1 MIFESMKKLIAII
14 FVLFTVM
21 MCINTQASAVVRKP
35 PTVLVL
41 TDSGHR
47 NGTNY
52 IICGAASD
60 IIAEDIINELN
71 KTKRIKAPLLG
82 ENMAKITQKTLPL
95 LSPHVF

>member
-1 MIFESMKKLIAII
+1 MIFESMKKLFTIT
-14 FVLFTVM
+14 FVLLTAVI
-21 MCINTQASAVVRKP
+21 CLNAQAFAVVRKP

-71 KTKRIKAPLLG
+71 KTKRIKSATSWRKYGKNHTKNSALV
-82 ENMAKITQKTLPL
+82 
-95 LSPHVF
+95 SPHVF